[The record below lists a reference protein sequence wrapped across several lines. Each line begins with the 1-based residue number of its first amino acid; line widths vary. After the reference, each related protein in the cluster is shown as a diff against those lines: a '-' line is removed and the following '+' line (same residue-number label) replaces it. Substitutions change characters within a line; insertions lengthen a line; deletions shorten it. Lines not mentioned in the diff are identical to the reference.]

1 MPELA
6 AEQPGE
12 RNDSKLLE
20 KEAIFYRVRLLNV
33 ERIVKTENPLDHD
46 DR

>member
-1 MPELA
+1 MPDLA

-20 KEAIFYRVRLLNV
+20 KEAIYRDRLLNV
-33 ERIVKTENPLDHD
+33 ERIVKTENPLDQD